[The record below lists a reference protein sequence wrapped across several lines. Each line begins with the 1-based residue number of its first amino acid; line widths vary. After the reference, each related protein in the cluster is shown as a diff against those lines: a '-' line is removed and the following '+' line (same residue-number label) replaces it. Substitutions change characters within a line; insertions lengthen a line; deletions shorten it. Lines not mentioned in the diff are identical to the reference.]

1 MKILVLSSKPP
12 WPPHDGGAVATL
24 RCIEGLIRNGASVSV
39 LAMITRKHTSS
50 ADIIPDPPS
59 APASYR
65 KVSVN
70 TSLKP
75 LSLLYNLFFSTVPYD
90 LVRFRSAEFSA
101 RIRQILEEENFD
113 IIQCEGL
120 VFSEYLDEIRAITST
135 PVVLRAHNAEHR
147 IRKMMAEQSERT
159 VEKAYLRNLA
169 ARLRKRE
176 VSAANKF
183 DAVIPISADDLEW
196 FASVAPGKPMM
207 LMEAGTDEMPKPPEV
222 KNGYPRVGFIGAL
235 DWRPNAEGLLWF
247 LNNVWPYVSK
257 RMPGA
262 SFHIA
267 GRNAP
272 EKLRLQLTGRNVI
285 FEGEVPDSLSFTSSM
300 SIMAAPLFAGSG
312 MRIKILEAM
321 SLGKVVVATPV
332 AAAGLP
338 VTHRKDILI
347 GEDQFMFSSAI
358 IEALGRHDLRKEISD
373 AAYELVRQKF
383 NNRELTKQLLSFYN
397 DLAYGR

>member
-39 LAMITRKHTSS
+39 LAMITQKHTSP
-50 ADIIPDPPS
+50 ADTTPIPPS

-75 LSLLYNLFFSTVPYD
+75 LSLLYNLLFSTAPYD
-90 LVRFRSAEFSA
+90 LVRFRSAEFSS
-101 RIRQILEEENFD
+101 RIKQTLEEEDFD

-135 PVVLRAHNAEHR
+135 PVVLRAHNTEHR
-147 IRKMMAEQSERT
+147 IREMMAEQSYRT

-169 ARLRKRE
+169 TRLRKKE
-176 VSAANKF
+176 MTAANKF
-183 DAVIPISADDLEW
+183 DAVIPISATDMEW

-207 LMEAGTDEMPKPPEV
+207 LMETGTDEMPVPPEV
-222 KNGYPRVGFIGAL
+222 KNGDPRVGFIGAL
-235 DWRPNAEGLLWF
+235 DWRPNADGLLWF

-285 FEGEVPDSLSFTSSM
+285 YEGEVPDSLSFTSSM
-300 SIMAAPLFAGSG
+300 SIMTAPLFAGSG

-338 VTHRKDILI
+338 VTHRRDILI
-347 GEDQFMFSSAI
+347 CEDQFMFSSAI

-383 NNRELTKQLLSFYN
+383 NNLELTKQLLSFYN
-397 DLAYGR
+397 DLADGR